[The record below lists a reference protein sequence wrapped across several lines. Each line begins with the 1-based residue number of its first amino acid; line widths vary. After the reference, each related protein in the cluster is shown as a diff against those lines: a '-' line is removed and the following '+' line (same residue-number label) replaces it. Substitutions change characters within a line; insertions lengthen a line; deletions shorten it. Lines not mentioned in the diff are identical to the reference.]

1 MFKKKKKLIEY
12 EEDKFEIYQI
22 AYPKPLDENGF
33 QFLKTD
39 VASPIFGSKVP
50 DRISYTDNKG
60 MVDADY
66 NYDYV
71 RNEELKHLSKEDI
84 IERFGSEYHEFQI
97 LNNEEIAK
105 IAGTDIPKPDPKVEV
120 TNEVVIDNKKKDDS
134 FITSIDELM
143 EEEKAIE
150 KEPDLENND
159 EEFKINIVADDSSDI
174 PFNGFDESMPKVETK
189 SIPSFLQSEAKP
201 TKKPENDFSFSFDDV
216 EEKEDITF
224 DEIPSMEAPEIH
236 FEARNNAPVDRN
248 ITIEEAMR
256 RANNNE
262 FPNLMSG
269 DVGSNRPGF
278 AVETDDKD
286 YVEPVILRPQPKPI
300 EKPDLPNPA
309 PEPKKEDTPKPQL
322 APKPKAEKKTL
333 KEVTVTGNDYSNYS
347 IPYDE
352 LFKKSSSG
360 NDSHPAWLEAKKELI
375 NETLKEFNIGGEVI
389 NFIKGPA
396 FTLYEIMLDAGVNVK
411 KVNQIKDNFAMKLE
425 VKSLRILS
433 PIPGKNTV
441 GIEAPNDKA
450 EPVPF
455 GDIITDEWL
464 HDGKPLNVALGK
476 LIDNSP
482 LYQNIYNMPHALI
495 AGATQSGKSV
505 SLNTI
510 LMSLLI
516 KNSPE
521 QLKLIIV
528 DPKMVEFT
536 LYENIP
542 HLATPIISDSQ
553 LATEALHWCVEEMD
567 RRYDVLRRFR
577 VKNAGDYLQ
586 KRKTDPSM
594 PPLPYIVVVIDEFN
608 DLVMTSGAE
617 VQDYIVRLA
626 QKARAAGMHVILA
639 TQRPT
644 TNVIN
649 GTIKAN
655 IPCRIA
661 FRVASSMDS
670 MVILDQVGAEELLGR
685 GDMLIVNQGAPV
697 RAQGAY
703 LADEEIESLCNY
715 LTSKYM
721 PDYIFS
727 NEDLKKR
734 VSKSSDSFGGKGG
747 DDIGEDVLYE
757 VAKFCVGQQNC
768 SINAI
773 QQTFGM
779 GFNKASKVV
788 GILEDRGVV
797 SPKQGTKPRSILL
810 ELDEVDEMF
819 GYESGDYDLE
829 EEE

>member
-1 MFKKKKKLIEY
+1 MFKKKKMPIEY
-12 EEDKFEIYQI
+12 EDDKFEIYQMV
-22 AYPKPLDENGF
+22 YPKPINEQGF
-33 QFLKTD
+33 QFLKSE
-39 VASPIFGSKVP
+39 VASPIFGSKIP

-105 IAGTDIPKPDPKVEV
+105 IAGTDVPKPDPKVEEV
-120 TNEVVIDNKKKDDS
+120 NEVVIDRKEKVDP
-134 FITSIDELM
+134 FVTSIDDLM
-143 EEEKAIE
+143 DDNNTHE
-150 KEPDLENND
+150 KEPDLENTE
-159 EEFKINIVADDSSDI
+159 EEFKINIMADDSNDI
-174 PFNGFDESMPKVETK
+174 SYNSFDESMPKVETK
-189 SIPSFLQSEAKP
+189 SIPSFLQSEAKAE
-201 TKKPENDFSFSFDDV
+201 KPVDDFSFSFDDV
-216 EEKEDITF
+216 EEKKEEITF

-256 RANNNE
+256 RAENNE

-278 AVETDDKD
+278 AIETDDKD
-286 YVEPVILRPQPKPI
+286 YVEPVILRPQPKPV
-300 EKPDLPNPA
+300 EKPEPA
-309 PEPKKEDTPKPQL
+309 FTPKPKEEEKKS
-322 APKPKAEKKTL
+322 PIVKPAIASQPKKTL

-347 IPYDE
+347 VPYDE
-352 LFKKSSSG
+352 IFSKSTSG
-360 NDSHPAWLEAKKELI
+360 NDSHPAWLEAKVEVI

-396 FTLYEIMLDAGVNVK
+396 FTLYEIMLEAGVNVK
-411 KVNQIKDNFAMKLE
+411 KINQIKDNFAMRLE

-521 QLKLIIV
+521 DLKLIIV

-542 HLATPIISDSQ
+542 HLATPIISDSM

-586 KRKTDPSM
+586 KRKEDPSM

-703 LADEEIESLCNY
+703 LKDEEIESLCNY

-734 VSKSSDSFGGKGG
+734 VAKSSDSFGGKGG
-747 DDIGEDVLYE
+747 DDISEDVLYQ
-757 VAKFCVGQQNC
+757 VAKFCVEQQAC

-773 QQTFGM
+773 QQSFSM

-810 ELDEVDEMF
+810 DLDEVDQMF
-819 GYESGDYDLE
+819 GNDTSSNYELE
-829 EEE
+829 D

>member
-12 EEDKFEIYQI
+12 EDDKFEIYQI
-22 AYPKPLDENGF
+22 AYPKPLNEQGF
-33 QFLKTD
+33 QFLKSE
-39 VASPIFGSKVP
+39 VASPIFGSKIP

-105 IAGTDIPKPDPKVEV
+105 YAGTDVPKPDPKVEV
-120 TNEVVIDNKKKDDS
+120 ENEVVIDKKKKEDS
-134 FITSIDELM
+134 FVTSIDELM
-143 EEEKAIE
+143 DEVNET
-150 KEPDLENND
+150 KEPDLENQD
-159 EEFKINIVADDSSDI
+159 EEFKINVMADDSNEISY
-174 PFNGFDESMPKVETK
+174 NSFDESMPKVETK

-201 TKKPENDFSFSFDDV
+201 SKVETGDLSFSFDD
-216 EEKEDITF
+216 EKSDDISF
-224 DEIPSMEAPEIH
+224 DDIPTMEAPEIH

-256 RANNNE
+256 RAENNE

-286 YVEPVILRPQPKPI
+286 YTEPVILRPQPRPEEVKADDI
-300 EKPDLPNPA
+300 KVQEKP
-309 PEPKKEDTPKPQL
+309 KPVVRPM
-322 APKPKAEKKTL
+322 AKAEPKKTL

-347 IPYDE
+347 VPYDE
-352 LFKKSSSG
+352 IFRKSTSG
-360 NDSHPAWLEAKKELI
+360 NDSHPAWLEAKKEII
-375 NETLKEFNIGGEVI
+375 NDTLKEFNIGGEVI
-389 NFIKGPA
+389 NYTKGPA

-433 PIPGKNTV
+433 PIPGRNTV

-450 EPVPF
+450 DAVPF
-455 GDIITDEWL
+455 GDIITEEWL

-521 QLKLIIV
+521 DLKLIIV

-542 HLATPIISDSQ
+542 HLATPIISDSM

-586 KRKTDPSM
+586 KRKEDPSM

-703 LADEEIESLCNY
+703 LSDDEIEGLCDY

-747 DDIGEDVLYE
+747 DDIAEDVLYE
-757 VAKFCVGQQNC
+757 VAKFCVEQQTC

-773 QQTFGM
+773 QQSFNM

-788 GILEDRGVV
+788 GILEDRGIV
-797 SPKQGTKPRSILL
+797 SPKQGTKPRAILL
-810 ELDEVDEMF
+810 ELDEVDQMF
-819 GYESGDYDLE
+819 GYESSNYELE
-829 EEE
+829 DEE

>member
-12 EEDKFEIYQI
+12 EDDKFEIYQI
-22 AYPKPLDENGF
+22 AYPKPVNEQGF
-33 QFLKTD
+33 QFLKSE
-39 VASPIFGSKVP
+39 VASPIFGSKIP

-105 IAGTDIPKPDPKVEV
+105 YAGTDVPKPDPKVEV
-120 TNEVVIDNKKKDDS
+120 ENEVVIDKKKKEDS
-134 FITSIDELM
+134 FVTSIDELM
-143 EEEKAIE
+143 DEVNET
-150 KEPDLENND
+150 KEPDLENQD
-159 EEFKINIVADDSSDI
+159 EEFKINVMADDSNEISY
-174 PFNGFDESMPKVETK
+174 NSFDESMPKVETK

-201 TKKPENDFSFSFDDV
+201 SKVETGDLSFSFDD
-216 EEKEDITF
+216 EKSDDISF
-224 DEIPSMEAPEIH
+224 DDIPTMEAPEIH

-256 RANNNE
+256 RAENNE

-286 YVEPVILRPQPKPI
+286 YTEPVILRPQPRPEEVKTDAI
-300 EKPDLPNPA
+300 KVQEKPKPVVRPMVK
-309 PEPKKEDTPKPQL
+309 PEP
-322 APKPKAEKKTL
+322 KKTL

-347 IPYDE
+347 VPYDE
-352 LFKKSSSG
+352 IFKKSTSG
-360 NDSHPAWLEAKKELI
+360 NDSHPAWLEAKKEII
-375 NETLKEFNIGGEVI
+375 NDTLKEFNIGGEVI
-389 NFIKGPA
+389 NYTKGPA

-433 PIPGKNTV
+433 PIPGRNTV

-450 EPVPF
+450 DAVPF
-455 GDIITDEWL
+455 GDIITEEWL

-521 QLKLIIV
+521 DLKLIIV

-542 HLATPIISDSQ
+542 HLATPIISDSM

-586 KRKTDPSM
+586 KRKEDPSM

-703 LADEEIESLCNY
+703 LSDDEIEGLCDY

-747 DDIGEDVLYE
+747 DDIAEDVLYE
-757 VAKFCVGQQNC
+757 VAKFCVEQQTC

-773 QQTFGM
+773 QQSFNM

-788 GILEDRGVV
+788 GILEDRGIV
-797 SPKQGTKPRSILL
+797 SPKQGTKPRTILL
-810 ELDEVDEMF
+810 ELDEVDQMF
-819 GYESGDYDLE
+819 GYESGNYELE
-829 EEE
+829 DEE

>member
-12 EEDKFEIYQI
+12 EDDKFEIYQI
-22 AYPKPLDENGF
+22 AYPKPLNEQGF
-33 QFLKTD
+33 QFLKSE
-39 VASPIFGSKVP
+39 VASPIFGSKIP

-105 IAGTDIPKPDPKVEV
+105 YAGTDVPKPDPKVEV
-120 TNEVVIDNKKKDDS
+120 ENEVVIDKKKKEDS
-134 FITSIDELM
+134 FVTSIDELM
-143 EEEKAIE
+143 DEVNET
-150 KEPDLENND
+150 KEPDLENQD
-159 EEFKINIVADDSSDI
+159 EEFKINVMADDSNEISY
-174 PFNGFDESMPKVETK
+174 NSFDESMPKVETK

-201 TKKPENDFSFSFDDV
+201 SKVETGDLSFSFDD
-216 EEKEDITF
+216 EKSEDISF
-224 DEIPSMEAPEIH
+224 DDIPTMEAPEIH

-256 RANNNE
+256 RAENNE

-286 YVEPVILRPQPKPI
+286 YTEPVILRPQPRPEEVKADDI
-300 EKPDLPNPA
+300 KVQEKP
-309 PEPKKEDTPKPQL
+309 KPVVRPM
-322 APKPKAEKKTL
+322 AKAEPKKTL

-347 IPYDE
+347 VPYDE
-352 LFKKSSSG
+352 IFRKSTSG
-360 NDSHPAWLEAKKELI
+360 NDSHPAWLEAKKEII
-375 NETLKEFNIGGEVI
+375 NDTLKEFNIGGEVI
-389 NFIKGPA
+389 NYTKGPA

-433 PIPGKNTV
+433 PIPGRNTV

-450 EPVPF
+450 DAVPF
-455 GDIITDEWL
+455 GDIITEEWL

-521 QLKLIIV
+521 DLKLIIV

-542 HLATPIISDSQ
+542 HLATPIISDSM

-586 KRKTDPSM
+586 KRKEDPSM

-703 LADEEIESLCNY
+703 LSDDEIEGLCDY

-747 DDIGEDVLYE
+747 DDIAEDVLYE
-757 VAKFCVGQQNC
+757 VAKFCVEQQTC

-773 QQTFGM
+773 QQSFNM

-788 GILEDRGVV
+788 GILEDRGIV
-797 SPKQGTKPRSILL
+797 SPKQGTKPRTILL
-810 ELDEVDEMF
+810 ELDEVDQMF
-819 GYESGDYDLE
+819 GYESGNYELE
-829 EEE
+829 DEE

>member
-12 EEDKFEIYQI
+12 EDDKFEIYQI
-22 AYPKPLDENGF
+22 AYPKPLNEQGF
-33 QFLKTD
+33 QFLKSE
-39 VASPIFGSKVP
+39 VASPIFGSKIP

-105 IAGTDIPKPDPKVEV
+105 YAGTDVPKPDPKVEV
-120 TNEVVIDNKKKDDS
+120 ENEVVIDKKKKEDS
-134 FITSIDELM
+134 FVTSIDELM
-143 EEEKAIE
+143 DEVNETK
-150 KEPDLENND
+150 KPDLENQD
-159 EEFKINIVADDSSDI
+159 EEFKINVMADDSNEISY
-174 PFNGFDESMPKVETK
+174 NSFDESMPKVETK

-201 TKKPENDFSFSFDDV
+201 SKVETGDLSFSFDD
-216 EEKEDITF
+216 EKSEDISF
-224 DEIPSMEAPEIH
+224 DDIPTMEAPEIH

-256 RANNNE
+256 RAENNE

-286 YVEPVILRPQPKPI
+286 YTEPVILRPQPRPEEVKADATNI
-300 EKPDLPNPA
+300 QEKP
-309 PEPKKEDTPKPQL
+309 KPVVRPM
-322 APKPKAEKKTL
+322 AKAEPKKTL

-347 IPYDE
+347 VPYDE
-352 LFKKSSSG
+352 IFKKSTSG
-360 NDSHPAWLEAKKELI
+360 NDSHPAWLEAKKEII
-375 NETLKEFNIGGEVI
+375 NDTLKEFNIGGEVI
-389 NFIKGPA
+389 NYTKGPA

-411 KVNQIKDNFAMKLE
+411 KVNQIKDNFTMKLE

-433 PIPGKNTV
+433 PIPGRNTV

-450 EPVPF
+450 DAVPF
-455 GDIITDEWL
+455 GDIITEEWL

-521 QLKLIIV
+521 DLKLIIV

-542 HLATPIISDSQ
+542 HLATPIISDSM

-586 KRKTDPSM
+586 KRKEDPSM

-703 LADEEIESLCNY
+703 LSDDEIEGLCDY

-747 DDIGEDVLYE
+747 DDIAEDVLYE
-757 VAKFCVGQQNC
+757 VAKFCVEQQTC

-773 QQTFGM
+773 QQSFNM

-788 GILEDRGVV
+788 GILEDRGIV
-797 SPKQGTKPRSILL
+797 SPKQGTKPRTILL
-810 ELDEVDEMF
+810 ELDEVDQMF
-819 GYESGDYDLE
+819 GYESGNYELE
-829 EEE
+829 DEE

>member
-1 MFKKKKKLIEY
+1 MFKKKKQLIEY
-12 EEDKFEIYQI
+12 EDEKFEIYQI
-22 AYPKPLDENGF
+22 NYPKPLNEQGF
-33 QFLKTD
+33 QFLKSE
-39 VASPIFGSKVP
+39 VASPIFGSKIP

-105 IAGTDIPKPDPKVEV
+105 YAGTDVPTPDPKEEP
-120 TNEVVIDNKKKDDS
+120 TNEVIIDKKKKDDS

-143 EEEKAIE
+143 GEEE
-150 KEPDLENND
+150 KEPDLENSE
-159 EEFKINIVADDSSDI
+159 EEFKINVMADDSNDI
-174 PFNGFDESMPKVETK
+174 SFNSFDESMPKVETK

-201 TKKPENDFSFSFDDV
+201 EKKENNDFSFSFDDN
-216 EEKEDITF
+216 EKEDISF
-224 DEIPSMEAPEIH
+224 DDIPSMEAPEIH

-256 RANNNE
+256 RAENNE

-269 DVGSNRPGF
+269 DIGSNRPGF
-278 AVETDDKD
+278 AVETEDKD
-286 YVEPVILRPQPKPI
+286 YVEPVILRPQPRPEERKPEI
-300 EKPDLPNPA
+300 KAEEKPRPVIR
-309 PEPKKEDTPKPQL
+309 PENK
-322 APKPKAEKKTL
+322 EKKTL

-347 IPYDE
+347 VPYDE
-352 LFKKSSSG
+352 IFKKSSSG

-375 NETLKEFNIGGEVI
+375 NDTLREFNIGGEVI
-389 NFIKGPA
+389 NYTKGPA

-433 PIPGKNTV
+433 PIPGRNTV

-450 EPVPF
+450 DAVPF
-455 GDIITDEWL
+455 GDIITEEWL

-521 QLKLIIV
+521 DLKLIIV

-542 HLATPIISDSQ
+542 HLATPIISDSM

-586 KRKTDPSM
+586 KRKEDPSM
-594 PPLPYIVVVIDEFN
+594 PPLPYIIVVIDEFN

-703 LADEEIESLCNY
+703 LSDDEIESLCNY

-734 VSKSSDSFGGKGG
+734 VSKSTDSFGGKGG
-747 DDIGEDVLYE
+747 EDIPDDLLYE
-757 VAKFCVGQQNC
+757 VAKFCVEQQNC

-773 QQTFGM
+773 QQSFNM

-788 GILEDRGVV
+788 GILEDRGIV
-797 SPKQGTKPRSILL
+797 SPKQGTKPRTILL
-810 ELDEVDEMF
+810 DLDEVDEMF
-819 GYESGDYDLE
+819 GYESSNYDLE
-829 EEE
+829 EE